1 MCIRD
6 RCLYVGLILI
16 LLSAFEI
23 TLTLPG
29 VAGIILSIGM
39 AVDANV
45 IIFTRI
51 KEEIAVGKTVKS
63 AIDVYKRQ
71 HMIISVQQK
80 VAVYPNPPDARGRI
94 EKPQKDELLARA

>member
-1 MCIRD
+1 MYKRQVLALS
-6 RCLYVGLILI
+6 LYVGLILI
-16 LLSAFEI
+16 LLVSFEV

-51 KEEIAVGKTVKS
+51 KEEIGAGKAVK
-63 AIDVYKRQ
+63 DVYKRQ
-71 HMIISVQQK
+71 RR
-80 VAVYPNPPDARGRI
+80 P
-94 EKPQKDELLARA
+94 